1 MAKFVVTFGNAEALL
16 YVAKGTARKN
26 WTANPYEAKLFE
38 SYETA
43 YKYMRHNS
51 ITYGALHVCIT
62 ELGKEHD
69 NMSRMLT
76 ELPCYYTIRVKR

>member
-1 MAKFVVTFGNAEALL
+1 MTKFVVTFGNRDALL
-16 YVAKGTARKN
+16 YVAKRTERLC
-26 WTANPYEAKLFE
+26 WTASPNRAKLFA

-43 YKYMRHNS
+43 YKYMRNNS

-69 NMSRMLT
+69 TPQILT
-76 ELPCYYTIRVKR
+76 ELPCYFTIRVKR